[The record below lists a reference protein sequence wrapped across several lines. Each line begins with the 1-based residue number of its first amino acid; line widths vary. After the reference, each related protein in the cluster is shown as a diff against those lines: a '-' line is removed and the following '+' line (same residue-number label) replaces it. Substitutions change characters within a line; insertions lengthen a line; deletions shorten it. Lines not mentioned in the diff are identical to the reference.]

1 MTLHQL
7 RIFLAVA
14 RHLSYS
20 RAAEELRLTQP
31 AVSAQVKELERHLD
45 GVFFERIGRAIR
57 LTDAGAE
64 LLGYAEQVCKLV
76 DEARLAMEE
85 FEGLKRGRVAL
96 ASVSTAGAYVLPPLL
111 GAFRARHPGIGISLE
126 VANRA
131 ICQQRL
137 IHSEVDLVIM
147 GRVPEQIPHEA
158 EPFLPDE
165 LVLIAGR
172 SHPLANAKDITAD
185 RLAGEPFIFREAG
198 SGTRLNAEEFLRQR
212 RIAAPVGLELGDT
225 SAVKEAVAAGLGIA
239 LLSRHAIRMELALGR
254 LAVLDVHGLPLRRQ
268 WYIVHREKQRLSRA
282 ALAFKAF
289 LLTSAGAL
297 LGPAK
302 GLLLATAGGGRKP
315 APAGRR

>member
-7 RIFLAVA
+7 RIFLTVA

-31 AVSAQVKELERHLD
+31 AVSAQVRELERHLG

-64 LLGYAEQVCKLV
+64 LLGYAEKVCTLV

-85 FEGLKRGRVAL
+85 FEVLKRGRVAL

-111 GAFRARHPGIGISLE
+111 GAFRERHPGISISLE
-126 VANRA
+126 VGNRE

-137 IHSEVDLVIM
+137 LHREVDLVVM

-165 LVLIAGR
+165 LLIIAAP
-172 SHPLANAKDITAD
+172 SHPLAKARHIAAD
-185 RLAGEPFIFREAG
+185 RLARESFIFREAG
-198 SGTRLNAEEFLRQR
+198 SGTRLNAEDFLRQR
-212 RIAAPVGLELGDT
+212 GIAAPVGLELGDT

-239 LLSRHAIRMELALGR
+239 LVSRHAIRMELALGR
-254 LAVLDVHGLPLRRQ
+254 LAVLDVQGLPLRRQ
-268 WYIVHREKQRLSRA
+268 WYVVHREKQRLTRA
-282 ALAFKAF
+282 AVAFKAF
-289 LLTSAGAL
+289 LLTSAEAL

-302 GLLLATAGGGRKP
+302 APPSATAGSGRKP
-315 APAGRR
+315 APPGRR